1 MAILSNITFTW
12 KRTATPEEIA
22 HVTEL
27 LAELAGE
34 LQRIERFDF
43 GPSLKLSPIA
53 RDYGVSILFED
64 ERAFQAYLANDR
76 HHEFAALANSLA
88 DDVAI
93 VQIAP
98 RPAPSR
104 A

>member
-12 KRTATPEEIA
+12 KRTTTPQEIA
-22 HVTEL
+22 RVTGL
-27 LAELAGE
+27 LGELASE
-34 LQRIERFDF
+34 LRGTERFDF
-43 GPSLKLSPIA
+43 GPSLELSPIA

-64 ERAFQAYLANDR
+64 ERAFRAYLANDR

-93 VQIAP
+93 VQIAR
-98 RPAPSR
+98 RPDASR
-104 A
+104 D

>member
-12 KRTATPEEIA
+12 KRTTTPEEIA
-22 HVTEL
+22 RVTGLLDQLAREL
-27 LAELAGE
+27 RGT
-34 LQRIERFDF
+34 ERFAF

-53 RDYGVSILFED
+53 RDYGVSMLFED
-64 ERAFQAYLANDR
+64 ERAFQAYLANER

-88 DDVAI
+88 EDVAI

-98 RPAPSR
+98 HPAPSR